1 VQLLERSLNMEIII
15 GIMIGWTIIAY
26 ILILAGSKSKTE
38 EERRYEDEEQ
48 MEWIKNNVRGGK
60 NGNR

>member
-1 VQLLERSLNMEIII
+1 MGIVV

-60 NGNR
+60 NGNRWKNAKINR

>member
-1 VQLLERSLNMEIII
+1 MGIVV

-48 MEWIKNNVRGGK
+48 MKWIRKNMRGGK

>member
-1 VQLLERSLNMEIII
+1 MGIII

-48 MEWIKNNVRGGK
+48 MEWIRKNMRGGK
-60 NGNR
+60 YGNRWKNSKSDR

>member
-1 VQLLERSLNMEIII
+1 MGIII

-48 MEWIKNNVRGGK
+48 MEWIRKNMRGGK
-60 NGNR
+60 YGNR

>member
-1 VQLLERSLNMEIII
+1 MGIVV
-15 GIMIGWTIIAY
+15 GIMIGLAIIAY

-60 NGNR
+60 NGNRWKNAKINR

>member
-1 VQLLERSLNMEIII
+1 M
-15 GIMIGWTIIAY
+15 GIVVGLMIGCTIIAY
-26 ILILAGSKSKTE
+26 ILILAGSKFKTE

-48 MEWIKNNVRGGK
+48 MEWIIKNVRGGK